1 MIDDASEHVR
11 AANVRPPAWKNPEP
25 EEKYHL
31 VIIGGGPAGLTA
43 AHAAAA
49 LGAKVALIERD
60 RLGGTDLNV
69 GTVPSKAIIQ
79 SSRVFAE
86 MRDSVRYGVPDP
98 ADVELDFTGIMKR
111 MRRLRARASRDA
123 AAARLVTAG
132 VDVFFGTARF
142 VSGDAIDVAGATL
155 RFRKAMIAT
164 GSRPDMPAIP
174 GLLDASFLTNET
186 VFDLTALPKRL
197 LVIGGGPLG
206 CELAQAFHRLGAH
219 TTIVQNLPLFLP
231 KEERDAA
238 QILSDALAR
247 DGLEVRLNTTVTRV
261 RVERGETMVD
271 LISDDYH
278 STVTV
283 DAIFS
288 GTGRRP
294 NIEGLNL
301 AAANVEA
308 DPVDGIRVDDLL
320 RTTNRRIYAAGDVCL
335 EHQFTH
341 VAEATGR
348 MVVRNAL
355 FLGHERLSELVV
367 PWCTFTDPEIAHVGT
382 SVRDAHDRDLPVTT
396 YVIPLHEV
404 KRAITD
410 GTNVGF
416 VKIHV
421 RDGTDRILGATI
433 VARHAGEMIGEVT
446 AAMTAGV
453 GLRTLARV
461 IHTSPVQAGAI
472 QMAAQAFC
480 RAQITPTLKARLMRW
495 LTR

>member
-1 MIDDASEHVR
+1 MTDEASERDR
-11 AANVRPPAWKNPEP
+11 AANVQPPAWKNPAPQEC
-25 EEKYHL
+25 YHL
-31 VIIGGGPAGLTA
+31 VIIGGGPAGLSA
-43 AHAAAA
+43 AYAAAA

-69 GTVPSKAIIQ
+69 GTVSSKAIIQ

-86 MRDSVRYGVPDP
+86 MRDAVRYGVPDP
-98 ADVELDFTGIMKR
+98 ADVELDFAGIMQR
-111 MRRLRARASRDA
+111 MRRLRARVSCAASA
-123 AAARLVTAG
+123 AQLVTAG
-132 VDVFFGTARF
+132 VDVFFGAASF
-142 VSGDAIDVAGATL
+142 VAGDTVEVAGATL

-164 GSRPDMPAIP
+164 GSRPHMPAIP
-174 GLLDASFLTNET
+174 GLLDAGFLTNEN
-186 VFDLTALPKRL
+186 VFDLTALPGRL

-206 CELAQAFHRLGAH
+206 CELAQALHRLGAR

-261 RVERGETMVD
+261 RVERGETVVD
-271 LISDDYH
+271 LVSDDYH

-283 DAIFS
+283 DAIFN

-301 AAANVEA
+301 EAANVGH
-308 DPVDGIRVDDLL
+308 DPVAGIHVDDLL

-335 EHQFTH
+335 EHKFAH

-355 FLGHERLSELVV
+355 FLGRERVSELVV

-382 SVRDAHDRDLPVTT
+382 SVRDARDRDLPVTT

-404 KRAITD
+404 TRAITD
-410 GTNVGF
+410 GTDIGF

-433 VARHAGEMIGEVT
+433 VARHAGEMIGEIT

-461 IHTSPVQAGAI
+461 IHASPVQAGGI
-472 QMAAQAFC
+472 QRAAQAFC
-480 RAQITPTLKARLMRW
+480 RTQVTPTLKARLMRW

>member
-1 MIDDASEHVR
+1 MTDDASELER
-11 AANVRPPAWKNPEP
+11 AANVQPPAWKNPQP
-25 EEKYHL
+25 ASSYHL
-31 VIIGGGPAGLTA
+31 VIIGGGPAGLAA

-79 SSRVFAE
+79 SSHVFAE

-98 ADVELDFTGIMKR
+98 ADVELDFAGIMRR
-111 MRRLRARASRDA
+111 MRRLRARVSCDAS
-123 AAARLVTAG
+123 AARLVTAG
-132 VDVFFGTARF
+132 VDVFFGAARF
-142 VSGDAIDVAGATL
+142 LAGDAVEVAGATL
-155 RFRKAMIAT
+155 RFRKALIAT
-164 GSRPDMPAIP
+164 GSRPHMPAIP
-174 GLLDASFLTNET
+174 GLLDASFLTNEN
-186 VFDLTALPKRL
+186 VFDLTALPGRL

-206 CELAQAFHRLGAH
+206 CELAQAFHRLGAQ

-261 RVERGETMVD
+261 RVERGETVVD
-271 LISDDYH
+271 LVSDDYH

-283 DAIFS
+283 DAIFN

-294 NIEGLNL
+294 NVQGLNL
-301 AAANVEA
+301 EAADVDH
-308 DPVDGIRVDDLL
+308 DPVAGIRVDDLL

-335 EHQFTH
+335 EHKFAH

-355 FLGHERLSELVV
+355 FLGRERVSELVV

-382 SVRDAHDRDLPVTT
+382 SVRDARDRDLPVTT

-404 KRAITD
+404 TRAITD
-410 GTNVGF
+410 GTDIGF

-433 VARHAGEMIGEVT
+433 VARHAGEMIGEIT

-472 QMAAQAFC
+472 QRAAQAFC
-480 RAQITPTLKARLMRW
+480 RTQITPTLKARLMRW